1 MKTLKFFSLTFFLL
15 VCFVSSSVFAQPAN
29 FERRQQENVE
39 FSSGDS
45 FTLVNVSGPVRV
57 SAWDREECE
66 IVAVK
71 SIRDDLEPEKAKRMF
86 EKVNVE
92 VKKKA
97 GGVEV
102 ATKYPDRTFDFWPD
116 FGESKEAEAY
126 DEERGILGTWFSRL
140 VSFLA
145 KLPESFSDM
154 LGEKFPVEVA
164 YEVKLPRL
172 ADLDVTNVNGEIEI
186 SGLKGHLKS
195 TVVNGPIKLTGLDG
209 KLEATAVSGEIAAEN
224 PGGSVALNTINGSLS
239 VSAVELGQLKTLV
252 CNAVNGNITISL
264 PAESPARVELTA
276 LSGEV
281 QIDESFDFRGETV
294 KRKVFS
300 GELSGGGGPY
310 IKANALNGKIDIEAL

>member
-1 MKTLKFFSLTFFLL
+1 MKSFKLFSLTFFLL
-15 VCFVSSSVFAQPAN
+15 AGFVSFSVFAKPAHL
-29 FERRQQENVE
+29 ERRQQENVE

-45 FTLVNVSGPVRV
+45 FTLVNMSGPVKI

-71 SIRDDLEPEKAKRMF
+71 SIRGDIEPEKAKRMF

-92 VKKKA
+92 VKKVA

-102 ATKYPDRTFDFWPD
+102 ATKYPDRTFDFSLD
-116 FGESKEAEAY
+116 FGEDKKADAY

-145 KLPESFSDM
+145 GLPDSFGD
-154 LGEKFPVEVA
+154 LLDEKYPVEVA

-172 ADLDVTNVNGEIEI
+172 ADLDVTNVKGKIEI
-186 SGLKGHLKS
+186 SGLKGRLKS
-195 TVVNGPIKLTGLDG
+195 TVVNGPIKLSDLDG
-209 KLEATAVSGEIAAEN
+209 RLEAIAISGEITADN
-224 PGGSVALNTINGSLS
+224 LGGSIELNTVNGSLS
-239 VSAVELGQLKTLV
+239 VSAAEVGQLKELE

-264 PAESPARVELTA
+264 PAGSAAKVELSA

-281 QIDESFDFRGETV
+281 QIEESFDFRGETV
-294 KRKVFS
+294 KRKVIS
-300 GELSGGGGPY
+300 GELSGGGEPY
-310 IKANALNGKIDIEAL
+310 IEANALNGKIEIKAL